1 MTSLLGRL
9 LLTAEISRATDNYS
23 LSCAT
28 TRRGVARHLDIEK
41 WSHACISI
49 KLRPQSAI
57 GRIEDVLVA
66 SLSQYHD

>member
-9 LLTAEISRATDNYS
+9 SLATNIFQATDNYS
-23 LSCAT
+23 LFCST

-66 SLSQYHD
+66 SLSQYYD